1 MHSFGLVHRDI
12 KPANLLLKEERSES
26 RPRLKLADFGL
37 SACCAQGGS
46 LDGAGTV
53 PYMSPEQLV
62 GFCNVSC
69 DMWACG
75 CVFAEMILGEIL
87 VPQACWCDSERA
99 LKFLRKGGL
108 SMKVDLAAQ
117 CVMDEQ
123 GAARVLQ
130 QMFMFEWSRRLDAKD
145 ALHSPFF
152 KGRRARAGER
162 VDVACD
168 VDCVVCK
175 PPPPFVPEPWVPHWS
190 EEHAA
195 WYFQRTV
202 KRGFCCSF

>member
-1 MHSFGLVHRDI
+1 MQDPSVFARDTEDMRCFLGDLLDAVSYMHSFGLVHRDI
-12 KPANLLLKEERSES
+12 KPANLLLKEERSEG

-87 VPQACWCDSERA
+87 VPQACWCDSAKA
-99 LKFLRKGGL
+99 LNFLRKAGFF
-108 SMKVDLAAQ
+108 
-117 CVMDEQ
+117 DE
-123 GAARVLQ
+123 
-130 QMFMFEWSRRLDAKD
+130 S
-145 ALHSPFF
+145 
-152 KGRRARAGER
+152 
-162 VDVACD
+162 
-168 VDCVVCK
+168 
-175 PPPPFVPEPWVPHWS
+175 
-190 EEHAA
+190 
-195 WYFQRTV
+195 
-202 KRGFCCSF
+202 